1 MPIDMMGDMQVID
14 TAQADGCVCLLGT
27 ADGKG
32 RPQISPKGS
41 MMVLDA
47 THLAYWERSLR
58 SAADNVKANNHVVV
72 YYRNTAKTERF
83 PRGAVWRFYGTA
95 KALAAGSERDKV
107 WEKIIAAEREKDPDR
122 KGTAVVISV
131 NRITDLSG
139 KVIQE

>member
-1 MPIDMMGDMQVID
+1 MAINMLGDMQVID
-14 TAQADGCVCLLGT
+14 SALADGCVCLLGT
-27 ADGKG
+27 ADGDG

-58 SAADNVKANNHVVV
+58 SAAENVKANSHVVV

-95 KALAAGSERDKV
+95 DVLASGSERDKV
-107 WEKIIAAEREKDPDR
+107 WDKVIPGEREKDPDR
-122 KGTAVVISV
+122 KGTAVVIRV
-131 NRITDLSG
+131 TRITDLSG